1 MTDPID
7 RGCEREDELRA
18 DAIADQRR
26 RAGLDGKT
34 AADSSETCNACGEP
48 IPEARRQAVPGVQ
61 VAPARG
67 GMYAFFRVA
76 GYGDSLA
83 TAKRL
88 VLEAGLGLAPGSAFG
103 PEAAGWLRWSP
114 VTRPCHPESQ

>member
-7 RGCEREDELRA
+7 RGCEREDELRS
-18 DAIADQRR
+18 DAIAEQRR

-61 VAPARG
+61 TCIECQTLIER
-67 GMYAFFRVA
+67 
-76 GYGDSLA
+76 
-83 TAKRL
+83 
-88 VLEAGLGLAPGSAFG
+88 AGLRVF
-103 PEAAGWLRWSP
+103 PERNA
-114 VTRPCHPESQ
+114 

>member
-26 RAGLDGKT
+26 RAGMDGKT

-61 VAPARG
+61 TCIECQTLIER
-67 GMYAFFRVA
+67 
-76 GYGDSLA
+76 S
-83 TAKRL
+83 
-88 VLEAGLGLAPGSAFG
+88 GLT
-103 PEAAGWLRWSP
+103 
-114 VTRPCHPESQ
+114 VY

>member
-7 RGCEREDELRA
+7 RCCEREDEFRA
-18 DAIADQRR
+18 DALAEQRR

-61 VAPARG
+61 TCIECQTLIER
-67 GMYAFFRVA
+67 
-76 GYGDSLA
+76 
-83 TAKRL
+83 
-88 VLEAGLGLAPGSAFG
+88 AGLRVF
-103 PEAAGWLRWSP
+103 PERNA
-114 VTRPCHPESQ
+114 

>member
-61 VAPARG
+61 TCIECQTLIER
-67 GMYAFFRVA
+67 
-76 GYGDSLA
+76 
-83 TAKRL
+83 
-88 VLEAGLGLAPGSAFG
+88 AGLRVF
-103 PEAAGWLRWSP
+103 PERNA
-114 VTRPCHPESQ
+114 

>member
-18 DAIADQRR
+18 DAIAEQRR

-61 VAPARG
+61 TCIECQTLIER
-67 GMYAFFRVA
+67 
-76 GYGDSLA
+76 
-83 TAKRL
+83 
-88 VLEAGLGLAPGSAFG
+88 AGLRVF
-103 PEAAGWLRWSP
+103 PERNA
-114 VTRPCHPESQ
+114 